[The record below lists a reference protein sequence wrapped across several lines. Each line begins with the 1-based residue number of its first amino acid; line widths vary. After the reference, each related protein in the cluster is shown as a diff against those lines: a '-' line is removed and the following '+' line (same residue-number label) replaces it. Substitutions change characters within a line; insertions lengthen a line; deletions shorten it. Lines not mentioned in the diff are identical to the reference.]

1 MCKFDEVF
9 FIDNAHRNSSSASS
23 SHFEIDRPHPVFLHG
38 TSGVVIESLAC
49 TNINKTDNQR
59 VNDAVIFG

>member
-23 SHFEIDRPHPVFLHG
+23 SHFGIDLPHPVFLDD
-38 TSGVVIESLAC
+38 TSGIAIKSLTC
-49 TNINKTDNQR
+49 TNTVKI
-59 VNDAVIFG
+59 VNRQVNEALF